1 MDRNLLE
8 AIKQGGVVADGAMG
22 SALYERGVYV
32 NRNFDEINL
41 EQSELVFQI
50 HRDYLLAGAHILESN
65 TYGANRVRLAR
76 HGLADKTL
84 EINTRGVQTALR
96 AADGAAWVAGSVG
109 PTGLNPS
116 QLRRSESEV
125 SAAFIEQATALRDAG
140 AHAWII
146 ETFSHPEE
154 LRIALRAIRP
164 LGDLPLI
171 AQFKAGL
178 DGKLLDGTDPLDFAK
193 ELRDWGADVI
203 GVNCSGPAQIFE
215 IATAMVESEIPVC
228 AMPNAGSPDT
238 VEDRQIYLA
247 TPENFGVFARRLYK
261 AGVKVVGGCCGTN
274 PEHVQRVSSA
284 ARMFSP
290 KTPSKPIQ
298 LDEPARPKPATPVE
312 ERSQFGNRIGKE
324 FLFSVEV
331 NPKAGIDPSSS
342 IDAARMLKEAGADV
356 INIADGPRA
365 TVRMSNLSLALS
377 IQKELDM
384 ETLLHVCCRDR
395 NFLGLQSHMLGAHV
409 LGIQNVVL
417 ITGDPPKM
425 GDYPNATA
433 VYDVDSIGLI
443 RMIDGFNCGIDPAGK
458 PMPEATKFVIAT
470 GAEPAAVDFERE
482 ILRLK
487 QKIDNGANLVM
498 TQPIYDPAHMDRFLE
513 ATAKLDVP
521 VMVGILPLAS
531 HKNAEFLHNH
541 VPGMQ
546 IPEATRLRMKEAG
559 KGDSARAEGVKIA
572 IEALEGLRD
581 KVAGA
586 YIMPPLGRYDM
597 AAKIIEAFRD
607 NRSIAEGVPG
617 RRA

>member
-1 MDRNLLE
+1 MERNLLE
-8 AIKQGGVVADGAMG
+8 AIHEGGVVADGSMG
-22 SALYERGVYV
+22 GSLYERGVYV

-50 HRDYLLAGAHILESN
+50 HRDYLLAGAHLLETN
-65 TYGANRVRLAR
+65 TYGANRIRLAR
-76 HGLADKTL
+76 HGLGEKTV
-84 EINTRGVQTALR
+84 EINKRGVETALR
-96 AADGAAWVAGSVG
+96 AADGAAWVVGSIG

-116 QLRRSESEV
+116 QLRRSEAEV
-125 SAAFIEQATALRDAG
+125 TATFEEQATALRDAG
-140 AHAWII
+140 VHAWII
-146 ETFSHPEE
+146 ETFRHPEE
-154 LRIALRAIRP
+154 LRSALKAIRP

-178 DGKLLDGTDPLDFAK
+178 DGKLLDGTSPVDFAK

-228 AMPNAGSPDT
+228 AMPNAGSPET
-238 VEDRQIYLA
+238 VEDRQMYLS

-274 PEHVQRVSSA
+274 AEHIQRVSSA

-290 KTPSKPIQ
+290 KAPSTPIKV
-298 LDEPARPKPATPVE
+298 DEPARPQPTTPVE
-312 ERSQFGNRIGKE
+312 ERTQFGKRLGRE

-331 NPKAGIDPSSS
+331 NPKAGIDPSAS
-342 IDAARMLKEAGADV
+342 IEAARMLKEAGADV

-377 IQKELDM
+377 IQSQLDM
-384 ETLLHVCCRDR
+384 EALLHVCCRDR
-395 NFLGLQSHMLGAHV
+395 NFLGLQSHLLGAHV
-409 LGIQNVVL
+409 LGVQNLVL

-443 RMIDGFNCGIDPAGK
+443 GMVNGFNCGVDPAGK
-458 PMPEATKFVIAT
+458 PMPQATRFVIAT

-498 TQPIYDPAHMDRFLE
+498 TQPIYDPAHMERFLE
-513 ATAKLDVP
+513 ATSGLDVP

-546 IPEATRLRMKEAG
+546 IPQPIRDRMKAAG

-597 AAKIIEAFRD
+597 AAKIIEAFKD
-607 NRSIAEGVPG
+607 NREIAQGVPG
-617 RRA
+617 RRG

>member
-65 TYGANRVRLAR
+65 TYGANRVRLSR

-178 DGKLLDGTDPLDFAK
+178 DGMLLDGTDPLDFAK

-290 KTPSKPIQ
+290 KTPSTPIK

-443 RMIDGFNCGIDPAGK
+443 RMIDGFNCGVDPAGK

-513 ATAKLDVP
+513 ATANLDVP

-572 IEALEGLRD
+572 VEALEGLRD

>member
-65 TYGANRVRLAR
+65 TYGANRVRLSR

-290 KTPSKPIQ
+290 KTPSTPIK

-443 RMIDGFNCGIDPAGK
+443 RMIDGFNCGVDPAGK

-513 ATAKLDVP
+513 ATANLDVP

-572 IEALEGLRD
+572 VEALEGLRD